1 MDPAKLQYWLRRKP
15 LPAIV
20 KIYEGDKC
28 RDFVKDESQNW
39 GDAARSI
46 MAVAPDK
53 IEVYDE
59 KGNMARAVR
68 FDDDGEGEEDEKATR
83 TKAPTYDAETERL
96 RVVSTLIAEA
106 YKFAT
111 GVAFEK
117 MIALFDGVARQTEAQ
132 ARALNETNRLL
143 GKAYQE
149 QVEMALEQAEQ
160 TSEGDPVTQMVGALF
175 TGAQQGATERN
186 VAKAAAANRASN
198 GKPTNGS
205 PTNGKAQI

>member
-1 MDPAKLQYWLRRKP
+1 MMDPNKLQYWLRRKP
-15 LPAIV
+15 LPTLI
-20 KIYEGDKC
+20 KIYEGDKV
-28 RDFVKDESQNW
+28 REFVKDESQNW

-53 IEVYDE
+53 IEVYDA

-68 FDDDGEGEEDEKATR
+68 FDDEEDEEEEK
-83 TKAPTYDAETERL
+83 TKGRAPTYDDETERL
-96 RVVSTLIAEA
+96 KVVAGLIADA

-111 GVAFEK
+111 GVAFDK
-117 MIALFDGVARQTEAQ
+117 MIGLFDGVSRQTEAQ
-132 ARALNETNRLL
+132 AKALNETNRLL

-160 TSEGDPVTQMVGALF
+160 HGEGDPLNQMVAAVL

-186 VAKAAAANRASN
+186 VVKSAIANRAAN

>member
-1 MDPAKLQYWLRRKP
+1 MMDPAKLQYWLRRKP
-15 LPAIV
+15 LPTLI
-20 KIYEGDKC
+20 KIFEGDKV

-59 KGNMARAVR
+59 KGNMVRAVR
-68 FDDDGEGEEDEKATR
+68 FDDEGEEEEEKAR
-83 TKAPTYDAETERL
+83 SRAPTYDAETERL
-96 RVVSTLIAEA
+96 KVVAGLIADA

-111 GVAFEK
+111 GVAFDK
-117 MIALFDGVARQTEAQ
+117 MINLFDGVARQTEAQ
-132 ARALNETNRLL
+132 AKALNETNRLL

-160 TSEGDPVTQMVGALF
+160 AGDGDPLNQMVGALL

-186 VAKAAAANRASN
+186 VVKSAIANRATN